1 MELQEERLDVFGE
14 DRLEGRGIRCRF
26 PIPQGHFVC
35 EYAGDLLIDEAEV
48 DRRRSLNNG
57 GSGNTVT
64 TGSYIFELGHMNKK
78 DFWVDATRETR
89 EFGMGRLINHS
100 CKRDNIFP
108 RKIIV
113 NKEPRLCFFAARDL
127 STNEEL
133 FYDYGD
139 KSEAGIAEC
148 PWLLT

>member
-1 MELQEERLDVFGE
+1 MERQEERLEVFGE
-14 DRLEGRGIRCRF
+14 ERLEGRGVRSRF
-26 PIPQGHFVC
+26 PISQGHFVC
-35 EYAGDLLIDEAEV
+35 EYAGDLLTNEAEV
-48 DRRRSLNNG
+48 ERRRAEY
-57 GSGNTVT
+57 GNTVT
-64 TGSYIFELGHMNKK
+64 TGSYIFELGHINKK
-78 DFWVDATRETR
+78 DYWVDATRETR
-89 EFGMGRLINHS
+89 DFGMGRLINHS

-108 RKIIV
+108 RKVIV